1 MMHPKKEMR
10 PGPRI
15 HSVPKQKNDEED
27 HRLNGQP
34 PLSRGADFRQ

>member
-1 MMHPKKEMR
+1 MMHTKKEMR

-27 HRLNGQP
+27 YLLNDQAS
-34 PLSRGADFRQ
+34 LYCGAHFR